1 MQPSC
6 RFFVVKADSFCDFV
20 LKQFWLSR
28 GKIKALFESVSSIN
42 LTCDLWTSPNA
53 KVILAIT
60 AHWID
65 NVYDLK
71 EILLEVVEVNGA
83 QSGLNIA
90 SYMLKSLEDFAI

>member
-1 MQPSC
+1 
-6 RFFVVKADSFCDFV
+6 V